1 MRYDLGLNMKALVFG
16 AAIAAGFILFGFQYN
31 EWLYPFS
38 AMGLLYAGY
47 GQGSIKMGTL
57 MGALASTPI
66 VVLYLAGYLGQPSGF
81 FITENGILA
90 VAALI
95 IVVGAL
101 VGFVGAW
108 AKVSR
113 EKAKI
118 EYEKQ
123 QNIGKNKN
131 KNKKKNKKVDAKKT
145 NENTTFVDKIFKK

>member
-1 MRYDLGLNMKALVFG
+1 MKYDLGLNMKALIFG
-16 AAIAAGFILFGFQYN
+16 AAIAAGFILLGFQFN
-31 EWLYPFS
+31 DWLYPFS

-66 VVLYLAGYLGQPSGF
+66 AVLFLEGYFGQPSGF
-81 FITENGILA
+81 FVTETGIYA
-90 VAALI
+90 VVGLI

-108 AKVSR
+108 AKRSR

-118 EYEKQ
+118 EYEKKQ
-123 QNIGKNKN
+123 KIGKT
-131 KNKKKNKKVDAKKT
+131 KKKKKKAEVQKT
-145 NENTTFVDKIFKK
+145 NEKTTFVDKIFKK